1 MSFRFAPPVGQ
12 HERMAQTYDHADHP
26 DHDGDAAD
34 DAVAGGPI
42 RLVAVRDTPLSV
54 DEVFRAV
61 GDDAAGGTALF
72 VGTVRDHDGGGE
84 VSGLGYSAHPTAEAE
99 LRRVAE
105 KVAAD
110 HPVRA
115 MAAVHRVGDLV
126 VGDLAVVVA
135 VSCPH
140 RAEAFAATRHLID
153 DLKREVPIWKH
164 QTFTDGTEEWV
175 GA

>member
-1 MSFRFAPPVGQ
+1 
-12 HERMAQTYDHADHP
+12 MASTHSHP
-26 DHDGDAAD
+26 GEQAAQD
-34 DAVAGGPI
+34 PI
-42 RLVAVRDTPLSV
+42 RLLAIRDTPLTV

-72 VGTVRDHDGGGE
+72 VGTVRDHDGGAD
-84 VSGLGYSAHPTAEAE
+84 VDTLGYSSHPTAEAE

-105 KVAAD
+105 KVVAD
-110 HPVRA
+110 YPVRA
-115 MAAVHRVGDLV
+115 LAAVHRVGDLE

-140 RAEAFAATRHLID
+140 RGEAFEACRKLID
-153 DLKREVPIWKH
+153 DLKHEVPIWKH
-164 QTFTDGTEEWV
+164 QKFSDGTEEWV

>member
-1 MSFRFAPPVGQ
+1 MAP
-12 HERMAQTYDHADHP
+12 TYDHPGERA
-26 DHDGDAAD
+26 AAD
-34 DAVAGGPI
+34 PI
-42 RLVAVRDTPLSV
+42 RLLAIRDAPLSL

-72 VGTVRDHDGGGE
+72 VGTVRNHDGGAD
-84 VSGLGYSAHPTAEAE
+84 VDALGYSSHPTAEAE

-105 KVAAD
+105 KVVAD

-115 MAAVHRVGDLV
+115 LAAVHRVGDLT

-140 RAEAFAATRHLID
+140 RAEAFAACRKLID
-153 DLKREVPIWKH
+153 DLKHEVPIWKH
-164 QTFTDGTEEWV
+164 QRFSDGTEEWV
-175 GA
+175 GAC

>member
-1 MSFRFAPPVGQ
+1 
-12 HERMAQTYDHADHP
+12 MASTRSHP
-26 DHDGDAAD
+26 GEQAAQD
-34 DAVAGGPI
+34 PI
-42 RLVAVRDTPLSV
+42 RLLAIRETPLTV

-72 VGTVRDHDGGGE
+72 VGTVRNHDGGAD
-84 VSGLGYSAHPTAEAE
+84 VDCLGYSSHPSAEAE

-105 KVAAD
+105 KIVAG

-115 MAAVHRVGDLV
+115 LAAVHRVGDLE

-140 RAEAFAATRHLID
+140 RAEAFEACRKLID
-153 DLKREVPIWKH
+153 DLKHEVPIWKH
-164 QTFTDGTEEWV
+164 QKFSDGTEEWV